1 MAGYKPEDELSWN
14 NREEV
19 LKLPVPPQNE
29 LELYTPGQNQTWN
42 TTDVGPF
49 KAIGYPGL
57 YSTSIESFFPAH
69 EYSFCTYTG
78 FPSPEECVEMI
89 KRWQAS
95 RRPIR
100 YIRAGL
106 INDAFAIEGFT
117 YSKETGTGDIKYRL
131 ELERYRFAS
140 DANPQTGNSFREGY
154 STETGETMTMFIK
167 LEYGDTLC
175 ELADKYLG
183 DSDRYKDI
191 AEWNGIEDVGHPWAA
206 TEENAHQI
214 QIVCEEGT
222 PGYELQKGWIEGGV
236 ALG

>member
-29 LELYTPGQNQTWN
+29 PELYTPGQNQTWN

-69 EYSFCTYTG
+69 EYPFCTYTG

-154 STETGETMTMFIK
+154 STILLNGMVSKMW
-167 LEYGDTLC
+167 
-175 ELADKYLG
+175 
-183 DSDRYKDI
+183 DI
-191 AEWNGIEDVGHPWAA
+191 PGQLRKRMLIRSRSSVKK
-206 TEENAHQI
+206 AHQAMN
-214 QIVCEEGT
+214 CRKDG
-222 PGYELQKGWIEGGV
+222 LKAGWLWDESNVYKTIWTTS
-236 ALG
+236 AH

>member
-19 LKLPVPPQNE
+19 LKLPVAPQNE
-29 LELYTPGQNQTWN
+29 PELYTPGQNQTWN

-57 YSTSIESFFPAH
+57 YSVSIESFFPAH
-69 EYSFCTYTG
+69 DYSFCTYTG

-89 KRWQAS
+89 KRWQES

-100 YIRAGL
+100 YIRTGL

-117 YSKETGTGDIKYRL
+117 YSKEMGTGDINYRL

-154 STETGETMTMFIK
+154 STETGETLTLYIPLK
-167 LEYGDTLC
+167 EGQTLC
-175 ELADKYLG
+175 ELADEYLG

-191 AEWNGIEDVGHPWAA
+191 AERNGIEDVGHPWAA
-206 TEENAHQI
+206 TEDTMHTI

-222 PGYELQKGWIEGGV
+222 PGYEKQKEWIESGATVG
-236 ALG
+236 